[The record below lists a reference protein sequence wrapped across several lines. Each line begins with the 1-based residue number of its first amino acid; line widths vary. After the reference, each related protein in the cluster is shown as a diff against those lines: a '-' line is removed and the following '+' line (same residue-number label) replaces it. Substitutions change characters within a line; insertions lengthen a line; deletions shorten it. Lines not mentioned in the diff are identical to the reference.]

1 MIKRHGDDGT
11 VRESVF
17 LHNHSHHVSLAGTA
31 TSIIFFATNT
41 CLSQQN
47 KSFVA
52 TKVLLSRENFCRDQH
67 NFVAAK
73 HKHTFFATK
82 EVFCC
87 NKHMFVATNT
97 CLSRQNLYLWQLPPM
112 VMIII
117 MIITV
122 FVQQKSEFVQQDPN
136 MSMIKRHGSDG
147 AVREGVFLHNHKY
160 HNNT

>member
-31 TSIIFFATNT
+31 TSIIFFILYKISL
-41 CLSQQN
+41 LSRQ
-47 KSFVA
+47 KYYCREKTFVA
-52 TKVLLSRENFCRDQH
+52 TNIILSRQNTSILSSQQKTC
-67 NFVAAK
+67 FV
-73 HKHTFFATK
+73 
-82 EVFCC
+82 V
-87 NKHMFVATNT
+87 TNT
-97 CLSRQNLYLWQLPPM
+97 CLSRQKLYLWQLPPM